1 MSPHHKHLHLLV
13 YSFILNKG
21 DYPCQVV
28 IHINKYWFLPNLSGV
43 ENFPVALKTVAFS
56 IGVPTWPS
64 RSLYM
69 RPSSLISLRWQS

>member
-21 DYPCQVV
+21 RIPCQVV
-28 IHINKYWFLPNLSGV
+28 IHINKYWFIPNLSGV

-56 IGVPTWPS
+56 IGVPTWSS
-64 RSLYM
+64 RPLYM
-69 RPSSLISLRWQS
+69 SPCP

>member
-1 MSPHHKHLHLLV
+1 MSPHHKQLLLLV

-21 DYPCQVV
+21 ENPCPAV
-28 IHINKYWFLPNLSGV
+28 IHINKYWLLPNLNGV

-64 RSLYM
+64 RPLYM
-69 RPSSLISLRWQS
+69 SPCP